1 MLQLNVLKYG
11 NLKTYQQMLRFIRI
25 TLAMDVPWRASQ
37 SSTRGKS
44 TASQY
49 FDQKKKKL
57 VYFFLFEIQTV
68 ALILTRVHFLIF
80 LSRLRLLGSK
90 APRPSS
96 IFMISHTF
104 VLNKRGERG
113 MKMFILIKGGGCAQ
127 LSQDTKYT
135 KIILRKII
143 VHIFLFFELNF

>member
-1 MLQLNVLKYG
+1 MAGQLEFNPWKIHG
-11 NLKTYQQMLRFIRI
+11 I
-25 TLAMDVPWRASQ
+25 TIFWP
-37 SSTRGKS
+37 KE
-44 TASQY
+44 
-49 FDQKKKKL
+49 KKI

-113 MKMFILIKGGGCAQ
+113 MKMFILIKGGCAQ

-143 VHIFLFFELNF
+143 VHIFLFFELNFWLKKIRDPWNIHGRCLYILI